1 VASVG
6 DLRREIVKGANN
18 QLCARFFAVVV
29 FLFFSGL
36 ACAEYPDAAAPAHPD
51 LIIVRRFAT
60 PTRIVTLDSSLGF
73 SLRRGQRGVPP
84 ARRAASVARA
94 TAFTLADTIAQ
105 QLRELGYDAVQ
116 SDEAD
121 PEPDGRGLI
130 ISGVFRGINEG
141 HRRRFAA
148 EDASVAASI
157 EIASQTHGATPQ
169 RLTIFQLD
177 SRQLPH
183 PNGTHREPGV
193 SSAVMR
199 LAVMITHAVVELAH
213 RSNWPGRRSDGG

>member
-84 ARRAASVARA
+84 SRRAASVARA
-94 TAFTLADTIAQ
+94 TAFT
-105 QLRELGYDAVQ
+105 
-116 SDEAD
+116 
-121 PEPDGRGLI
+121 
-130 ISGVFRGINEG
+130 
-141 HRRRFAA
+141 
-148 EDASVAASI
+148 
-157 EIASQTHGATPQ
+157 
-169 RLTIFQLD
+169 
-177 SRQLPH
+177 
-183 PNGTHREPGV
+183 
-193 SSAVMR
+193 
-199 LAVMITHAVVELAH
+199 
-213 RSNWPGRRSDGG
+213 